1 MLLDESFQILRG
13 EADAPANPQKRNFP
27 VGDPTAHNALADTVL
42 LSCLPHRQEAFG
54 WFYGCHFH
62 MTEFSDGIV

>member
-1 MLLDESFQILRG
+1 
-13 EADAPANPQKRNFP
+13 
-27 VGDPTAHNALADTVL
+27 L